1 MMKCGRRDSMLKY
14 DKNQKSKIKKK
25 LHEKLHFQVI
35 KFKKFSNINEILYI
49 YI

>member
-1 MMKCGRRDSMLKY
+1 MKCGRRDSMLKY
-14 DKNQKSKIKKK
+14 DKNQKSKIKK

-49 YI
+49 